1 MVVESPGNHPAG
13 DSRQRGADT
22 VMQYFACGMLA
33 GIGFTILIVFLLCWG
48 ITIDV
53 KRRK

>member
-33 GIGFTILIVFLLCWG
+33 GIGFTILIVLADWG
-48 ITIDV
+48 QNQNLV
-53 KRRK
+53 VSL